1 MITRKHMVRLAD
13 DYFRLHWE
21 ECEAAARA
29 GMDTP
34 LDVTINEH
42 LGDAYWRAG
51 RRYEARY
58 AWRAAA
64 IYADDHEAGRLRD
77 KIADGLGEAS

>member
-21 ECEAAARA
+21 ECEAAARK

-34 LDVTINEH
+34 LDVTINQHRMEMFR
-42 LGDAYWRAG
+42 LCVQIVARVIGEDNPRFDEQRFLVAAG
-51 RRYEARY
+51 LEER
-58 AWRAAA
+58 
-64 IYADDHEAGRLRD
+64 
-77 KIADGLGEAS
+77 

>member
-21 ECEAAARA
+21 ECEAAARK

-42 LGDAYWRAG
+42 RMEMFQLCVQIVARVIGEDNPRFDEQRFLVAAG
-51 RRYEARY
+51 LEER
-58 AWRAAA
+58 
-64 IYADDHEAGRLRD
+64 
-77 KIADGLGEAS
+77 

>member
-21 ECEAAARA
+21 ECEAAARK

-42 LGDAYWRAG
+42 RMAVLRESVRIVAKVIGEDNPRFDEQRFLVAAG
-51 RRYEARY
+51 LE
-58 AWRAAA
+58 
-64 IYADDHEAGRLRD
+64 E
-77 KIADGLGEAS
+77 

>member
-21 ECEAAARA
+21 ECEAAARK

-34 LDVTINEH
+34 LDVTINRHRMEMFR
-42 LGDAYWRAG
+42 LCVQIVARVIGEDNPRFDEQRFLVAAG
-51 RRYEARY
+51 LE
-58 AWRAAA
+58 
-64 IYADDHEAGRLRD
+64 E
-77 KIADGLGEAS
+77 